1 MYHSVVF
8 HLPPDFPTLLSLLH
22 SETRK
27 QRKKACRQASTNTR
41 HNVSLPLSLL
51 WQHQWTT
58 GRRWQLHKMDEPE
71 AKGCI
76 PLDVLRKHF
85 DSASLSSHKTLWQ
98 LIQSFYHTPTNPND
112 TNETTPSDVSI
123 QDVPSGCQARV
134 RTHRCPKPRPWW
146 HRGLERAQR
155 GSGDVMGLG
164 LLIDE
169 WTWMRAGQCW
179 PFEDSSSQNK
189 FINRPYFRNPAYGK
203 HTDRKGYWA
212 HSTVTPDFP
221 RVRKRPQLELWSASH
236 DHNFLTQWPITFCQL
251 SSFKFR
257 LALEIG

>member
-1 MYHSVVF
+1 MYHPVVF

-22 SETRK
+22 SKTRT
-27 QRKKACRQASTNTR
+27 QRKKHVGKRAQIHDNE
-41 HNVSLPLSLL
+41 SLPLSLL
-51 WQHQWTT
+51 WQHQWTA

-76 PLDVLRKHF
+76 PLDILRKHF
-85 DSASLSSHKTLWQ
+85 DLACLGSHKTLWQ
-98 LIQSFYHTPTNPND
+98 LIQSFYHAPTNPND

-134 RTHRCPKPRPWW
+134 RTHLCPKPRPCW

-155 GSGDVMGLG
+155 GSGDVMGLV

-169 WTWMRAGQCW
+169 WTWMRTGQCW
-179 PFEDSSSQNK
+179 PFEDSSSQDK

-221 RVRKRPQLELWSASH
+221 RVRKRPQHLM
-236 DHNFLTQWPITFCQL
+236 ITTSRL
-251 SSFKFR
+251 SG
-257 LALEIG
+257 L